1 MLTTCTGDVQVSRA
15 MKAGAQAH
23 LLKNLPEELLKT
35 IRGVHNGKN
44 MLPTIES

>member
-1 MLTTCTGDVQVSRA
+1 MPTTYTGDVQVLRA

>member
-1 MLTTCTGDVQVSRA
+1 MLTTWTGDVQVLRA

-23 LLKNLPEELLKT
+23 PLKNLPEELLKT
-35 IRGVHNGKN
+35 IRGVYNGKN